1 LAEDPI
7 KAPFAIFIIG
17 ADEILQVNRRW
28 VYSPDT
34 VHATVDDYETNIE
47 LSRAGEHGHGACYA
61 SSDANDER

>member
-1 LAEDPI
+1 LPEDPI
-7 KAPFAIFIIG
+7 KTPFAISIIA
-17 ADEILQVNRRW
+17 ADEILLVNRRP

-34 VHATVDDYETNIE
+34 VHATVGDHETNIE